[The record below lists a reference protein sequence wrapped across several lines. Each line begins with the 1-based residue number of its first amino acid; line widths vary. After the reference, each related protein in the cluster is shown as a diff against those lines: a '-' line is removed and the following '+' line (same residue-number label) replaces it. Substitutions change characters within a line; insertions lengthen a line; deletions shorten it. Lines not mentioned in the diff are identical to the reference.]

1 MPVQSA
7 IATSQRRNLL
17 LKAIRRLSKTRSW
30 VTQRDLLADL
40 RGQGFDVQKHHILRD
55 LKALAQIHPEL
66 ECHNDA
72 NEDGLPRKGVE
83 YGYRW
88 VSQEAVPETG
98 LSIPEALS
106 LMLVSRHL
114 KQALPAT
121 LSNSLSK
128 LFERAEETLNLQD
141 RNGAARWKDLVC
153 VVPPAQPML
162 PPKVDDQVQQVIHQC
177 LIMKEGFLAR
187 YRNSKGEEVERL
199 LSPLGLIA
207 RTPATYL
214 IALSELH
221 DEPRMYA
228 IHRFLSAERVFAPA
242 KELPEFSISAYA
254 EAQGN
259 FGSGHWITLEG
270 RVNAHLAMILE
281 ETPLGRS
288 QRLGDPDAEGWQD
301 IDVKVRDN
309 WQLRWWLLAQGR
321 RIFVTAP
328 EELNQMIRR
337 NAQFLA
343 ERYLQD

>member
-17 LKAIRRLSKTRSW
+17 LEAIRRLSKTRSW

-40 RGQGFDVQKHHILRD
+40 KGQGFDVQKHHILRD

-88 VSQEAVPETG
+88 VSREAVPETG

-106 LMLVSRHL
+106 LVLVSRHL

-141 RNGAARWKDLVC
+141 KNDTARWKDLVC

-162 PPKVDDQVQQVIHQC
+162 PAIIDDQVQQVIHQC
-177 LIMKEGFLAR
+177 LITKERFLAR
-187 YRNSKGEEVERL
+187 YRNSKGEEDERL

-207 RTPATYL
+207 RAPSTYL
-214 IALSELH
+214 IALSEQNA
-221 DEPRMYA
+221 EPRMYA
-228 IHRFLSAERVFAPA
+228 MHRFLSAERTFAPA
-242 KELPEFSISAYA
+242 RELSEFSISAYA

-259 FGSGHWITLEG
+259 FGSGHWTTLEG
-270 RVNAHLAMILE
+270 RVNPHLAMILE
-281 ETPLGRS
+281 ETPLGKS
-288 QRLGDPDAEGWQD
+288 QRLGAPDAEGWRD
-301 IDVKVRDN
+301 ISVKVRDN

-321 RIFVTAP
+321 RIFVIAP
-328 EELNQMIRR
+328 EELHNMIRS
-337 NAQFLA
+337 NAKVLA